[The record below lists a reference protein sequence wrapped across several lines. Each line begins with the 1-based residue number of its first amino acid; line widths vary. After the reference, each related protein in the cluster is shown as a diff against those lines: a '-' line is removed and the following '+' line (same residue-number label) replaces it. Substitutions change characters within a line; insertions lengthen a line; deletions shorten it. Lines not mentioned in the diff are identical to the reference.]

1 MTIRHHFDRQRQS
14 SSRGFTLIELM
25 IVVAIIGILAA
36 VALPSYRE
44 SVKRGDRASAR
55 SALLEAQQ
63 FMERFYAANDAYDV
77 DKSSPPVAIALPLR
91 LRAVP
96 AESVKYDLTVT
107 ATSTAYT
114 LTATPIST
122 DRCANLT
129 IVHTGAK
136 GRTGVGPTIA
146 ECWK

>member
-1 MTIRHHFDRQRQS
+1 MSIRHQFDRQTQS
-14 SSRGFTLIELM
+14 NSRGFTLIELM

-36 VALPSYRE
+36 VALPAYRE
-44 SVKRGDRASAR
+44 SVKRGDRATAR

-63 FMERFYAANDAYDV
+63 FMERYYAANDAYDF
-77 DKSSPPVAIALPLR
+77 DKASPPVAVALPVR

-96 AESVKYDLTVT
+96 ANSVRYNLSVT
-107 ATSTAYT
+107 ATSNAYT
-114 LTATPIST
+114 VTAAPIST

-129 IVHTGAK
+129 INHTGAK
-136 GRTGVGPTIA
+136 GRTGTGPTVA